1 MKTFTKYSRN
11 CGKCG
16 IIIIII
22 GIIINGIIIIIII
35 IIQCTINL
43 SFSVYDPVA
52 VTDLTYTVSISD
64 PAVNPTSKCILHI
77 RFC

>member
-1 MKTFTKYSRN
+1 MFTKDSRN

-22 GIIINGIIIIIII
+22 IGIIIIII

-43 SFSVYDPVA
+43 SFAVYDPVV
-52 VTDLTYTVSISD
+52 VTDLRYTVPISD
-64 PAVNPTSKCILHI
+64 PALNPTPKCILHI